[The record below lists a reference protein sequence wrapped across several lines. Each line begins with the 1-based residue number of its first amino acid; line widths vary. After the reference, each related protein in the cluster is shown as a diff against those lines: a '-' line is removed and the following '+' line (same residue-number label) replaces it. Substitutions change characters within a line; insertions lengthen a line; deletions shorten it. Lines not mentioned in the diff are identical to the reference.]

1 MKYQIIVDESVD
13 YRIVLELRNA
23 GFSIYAI
30 AEQPSIKD
38 ENVLSIAYQND
49 ALLLTEDKD
58 FGELVF
64 KLNLLNKGVL
74 LIRIEEKGLKI
85 KMIVNSIIENYKK
98 LINNFSVINNKLRIR
113 EK

>member
-49 ALLLTEDKD
+49 ALLLTEDKILGNW
-58 FGELVF
+58 FLS
-64 KLNLLNKGVL
+64 LTS
-74 LIRIEEKGLKI
+74 LIRECC
-85 KMIVNSIIENYKK
+85 
-98 LINNFSVINNKLRIR
+98 
-113 EK
+113 